1 MNDNDT
7 MQALHNEIELLR
19 KDVDRLRKEREEL
32 SQLILRL
39 LKEKYKINIV

>member
-7 MQALHNEIELLR
+7 MQALHNEIELLQR
-19 KDVDRLRKEREEL
+19 EVDKLRHEREEL

-39 LKEKYKINIV
+39 LKERYNIV